1 MTAILLASTLAILFV
16 GITNNMAMVYA
27 GDNSDEEESEE
38 EETNEYQECAEKYP
52 IGTEGYYSCTGGIG
66 IPGTR

>member
-1 MTAILLASTLAILFV
+1 MSIA
-16 GITNNMAMVYA
+16 YA
-27 GDNSDEEESEE
+27 GDNSDQEFEE